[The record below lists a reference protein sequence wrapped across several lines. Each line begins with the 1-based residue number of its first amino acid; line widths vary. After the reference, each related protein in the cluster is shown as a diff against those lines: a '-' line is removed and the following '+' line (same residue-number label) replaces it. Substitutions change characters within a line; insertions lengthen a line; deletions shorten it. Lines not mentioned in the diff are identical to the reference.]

1 MGGEVIVPGTGELLD
16 LSNTATEEIARIVDH
31 VSEAQGE
38 IARFKRAASDELAS
52 RLDHEGRRSAQ
63 IGDYHVSVN
72 APSEKQWD
80 ADGLYDTLTHFV
92 ADGLISPEKAERCI
106 KIKREVVWGEVKN
119 LLSDP
124 RVAPEISLCYEEVP
138 TTRYLKVKR

>member
-16 LSNTATEEIARIVDH
+16 LSNTATEEIARIVEH
-31 VSEAQGE
+31 VSEAQAE

-52 RLDHEGRRSAQ
+52 RLDHEGRRSAT

-72 APSEKQWD
+72 APVEKQWD
-80 ADGLYDTLTHFV
+80 AVKLKDTLMMFV
-92 ADGLISPEKAERCI
+92 GQDQISVEKADRCI
-106 KIKREVVWGEVKN
+106 RYKPEVVWSEVKL

-124 RVAPEISLCYEEVP
+124 RLAPEISLCYEEVP
-138 TTRYLKVKR
+138 TTRYVKVKG